1 MFTHAVYKINIISN
15 FYQLQ
20 MKFEYSQAPN
30 KWIPYAKEAFTG
42 LKWKV
47 YMFLHLTTS

>member
-20 MKFEYSQAPN
+20 MKSELKFEYSQAPN
-30 KWIPYAKEAFTG
+30 KWIPYA
-42 LKWKV
+42 
-47 YMFLHLTTS
+47 